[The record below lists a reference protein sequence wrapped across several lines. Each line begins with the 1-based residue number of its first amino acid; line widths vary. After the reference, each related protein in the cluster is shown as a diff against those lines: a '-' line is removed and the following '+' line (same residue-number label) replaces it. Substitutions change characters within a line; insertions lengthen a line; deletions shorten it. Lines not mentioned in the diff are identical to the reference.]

1 MSPEAQMK
9 IMELCKGMTI
19 KQVDRRLALMQR
31 HIATKQLSL
40 RLKVTGLYKEDQ
52 IFEFIKEWW
61 EVRSFLKQKY
71 NIKKVVAQPRAKM
84 RIKKKDTG

>member
-40 RLKVTGLYKEDQ
+40 RLKVTGLYKED
-52 IFEFIKEWW
+52 
-61 EVRSFLKQKY
+61 
-71 NIKKVVAQPRAKM
+71 
-84 RIKKKDTG
+84 